1 MYNFQLNLVPVTTSI
16 SVRPLDDSAFRCK
29 EVVSRKKEGTTWVGR
44 QENLPINPLITL
56 FLPLEGRHSSVEQM
70 KPLKQ
75 DEKKGDRQIS
85 TSRLGEIRSPELHL
99 CRSGELR
106 GGLQRK
112 RRPTDGVERYQTIRR
127 YWTDEWVMIASN
139 ATDGRVSRVVGRAIL
154 GGRVRWPTCKRS
166 DYRRWRPFR
175 SNSIPGRVP
184 VQVVPLLISWLQTKG
199 INQITYFARTTL
211 ALHLQ

>member
-75 DEKKGDRQIS
+75 DEKKGIDRSAPHVSVKSEARNCICVEVVNW
-85 TSRLGEIRSPELHL
+85 GAG
-99 CRSGELR
+99 CSGKEGRQMALNA
-106 GGLQRK
+106 
-112 RRPTDGVERYQTIRR
+112 IRR

-139 ATDGRVSRVVGRAIL
+139 ATGGRVSRVVGRAIL

-184 VQVVPLLISWLQTKG
+184 V
-199 INQITYFARTTL
+199 
-211 ALHLQ
+211 

>member
-1 MYNFQLNLVPVTTSI
+1 MALN
-16 SVRPLDDSAFRCK
+16 A
-29 EVVSRKKEGTTWVGR
+29 
-44 QENLPINPLITL
+44 
-56 FLPLEGRHSSVEQM
+56 
-70 KPLKQ
+70 
-75 DEKKGDRQIS
+75 
-85 TSRLGEIRSPELHL
+85 
-99 CRSGELR
+99 
-106 GGLQRK
+106 
-112 RRPTDGVERYQTIRR
+112 IRR

-139 ATDGRVSRVVGRAIL
+139 ATGGRVSRVVGRAIL

-211 ALHLQ
+211 ALHLIIQRRFVDAFYFYFFIFEHIFVLERGANYVIVISLLKRYKDHYAMLCELKRPFKFLRTGQRAFRVSFCVQFCFKFCTVIQEADRVLERRLE